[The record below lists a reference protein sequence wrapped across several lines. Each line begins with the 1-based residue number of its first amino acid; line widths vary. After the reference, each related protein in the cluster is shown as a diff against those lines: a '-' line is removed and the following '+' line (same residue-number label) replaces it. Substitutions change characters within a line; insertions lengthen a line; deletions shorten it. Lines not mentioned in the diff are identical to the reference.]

1 MNKYISILNTTAD
14 FFSFIASSECMIPH
28 LSLTRDDYKVHYVDC
43 SYLTFTALEEGTFTL
58 TIGSG
63 VSTSLLESVAYSID
77 EGETWTTASNQ
88 DDETVTLTTPTIR
101 KGDRVLWKG
110 VGTSMSVA
118 DTSTAQADRLA
129 SSSIFSSSG
138 KFIAEG
144 NVMSLLYGDDFKGET
159 SFEDNSSSNLA
170 LLFYNS
176 KIVSAD
182 KMYLPATTATD
193 NVYLRMFNGCS
204 LLLAAP
210 DFLLM
215 TLADNCC
222 YAMFN
227 GCTSLKT
234 LPNDLLPATTMTAK
248 CYQIMFAN
256 CTSLKE
262 IPNGFLPATT
272 LANDCYRGMF
282 ANCISLKEIPNGF
295 LPATTLANDCY
306 RAMFQQCTSLKTLP
320 SGLLPARTLANDC
333 YHGMFYGCTSLKTL
347 PNGFLPATT
356 LANGCYYV
364 MFYGCTSL
372 KEIQNDLLA
381 ATTLANE
388 CYYGMFYGC
397 TSLKE
402 IPNDLLPATTLANDC
417 YHGMFQKCT
426 SLKEI
431 PNGFLP
437 ATTLANVCY
446 RAMFQKCTSL
456 TTVPSDL
463 LPATTLANECYYGMF
478 NGCTSLTTAP
488 ELPATTLAEICYD
501 SMFYGCISLTTA
513 PELPAT
519 TLVYGCYRNMF
530 FGCYNLN
537 SITCLATDI
546 SASEC
551 TFEWMKY
558 VSSRG
563 TFTKHIS
570 TDSWTRGIS
579 GIPSNWTVKNDYEVL
594 EYIASTSDGGQY
606 IDLDINLYE
615 TLNNWYDIAIKFTLI
630 GDGLD
635 GDIQSTI
642 FGCQENISP
651 YPGTFIR
658 KMSDEVRGRY
668 IGGTARDNIIGTL
681 GTLIELPVQ
690 TAPNRNVTDLNNSN
704 MTHTWGT
711 SLFCIFTDANRTPGR
726 RCEAKLYYFKLFS
739 KTSGTSQGTLIRD
752 MVPCKTPYG
761 TVGLFDMVNDKF
773 YKSPNNA
780 AFVAGPAV

>member
-138 KFIAEG
+138 KFIAAG

-234 LPNDLLPATTMTAK
+234 LPNDLLPATTMTAN
-248 CYQIMFAN
+248 CYRIMFAN
-256 CTSLKE
+256 
-262 IPNGFLPATT
+262 
-272 LANDCYRGMF
+272 
-282 ANCISLKEIPNGF
+282 
-295 LPATTLANDCY
+295 
-306 RAMFQQCTSLKTLP
+306 
-320 SGLLPARTLANDC
+320 
-333 YHGMFYGCTSLKTL
+333 
-347 PNGFLPATT
+347 
-356 LANGCYYV
+356 
-364 MFYGCTSL
+364 
-372 KEIQNDLLA
+372 
-381 ATTLANE
+381 
-388 CYYGMFYGC
+388 
-397 TSLKE
+397 
-402 IPNDLLPATTLANDC
+402 
-417 YHGMFQKCT
+417 CT

-501 SMFYGCISLTTA
+501 TMFNGCISLTTA

-668 IGGTARDNIIGTL
+668 IGGTDRDNIIGTL

-752 MVPCKTPYG
+752 MVPCKAPYG

>member
-227 GCTSLKT
+227 GCASLKT
-234 LPNDLLPATTMTAK
+234 LPNDLLPATTLAND
-248 CYQIMFAN
+248 CYRIMFAN

-272 LANDCYRGMF
+272 LANGCYRAMF

-306 RAMFQQCTSLKTLP
+306 RGMFQQCTSLKTLP

-333 YHGMFYGCTSLKTL
+333 YHGMFYDCTSLKTL
-347 PNGFLPATT
+347 
-356 LANGCYYV
+356 
-364 MFYGCTSL
+364 
-372 KEIQNDLLA
+372 
-381 ATTLANE
+381 
-388 CYYGMFYGC
+388 
-397 TSLKE
+397 
-402 IPNDLLPATTLANDC
+402 
-417 YHGMFQKCT
+417 
-426 SLKEI
+426 